1 MILLSCLSFAMPL
14 YTSYVDTLH
23 SITLELYDET
33 HESREL
39 GVNRDIRTRC
49 SEVRKGAPDVETTSC
64 SSPHLRHLKQDLKRR
79 SYSKSKVRLWLVKF
93 CEKEGYH
100 RDSEIAILN
109 SNGCDSA
116 SCRSS
121 LSIERRALSPSGT

>member
-1 MILLSCLSFAMPL
+1 MA
-14 YTSYVDTLH
+14 
-23 SITLELYDET
+23 
-33 HESREL
+33 
-39 GVNRDIRTRC
+39 
-49 SEVRKGAPDVETTSC
+49 
-64 SSPHLRHLKQDLKRR
+64 
-79 SYSKSKVRLWLVKF
+79 SKI